1 MLFFIGSGVWYI
13 LDGSVFE
20 AGAQKIISEKTTIEN
35 KKPDNLI
42 WVANALRDKKVVQS
56 SLFSVPEK
64 ILA

>member
-1 MLFFIGSGVWYI
+1 MLFFTGSGVWYI

-20 AGAQKIISEKTTIEN
+20 AGAQKIISEKTTIDN

-56 SLFSVPEK
+56 SIFSVPEK